1 MNYYF
6 WGSVIGFVSIY
17 SSYKGYF
24 YMKEK
29 LYNHIIEKVN
39 EKLKNDIED
48 EDLFKPLHKNSSAV
62 INVKHNGKT
71 HPVYIP
77 YDRRKSVSMLRKRV
91 FLLKDDQKEDM
102 TQKPGVP
109 YLVSAKDLGGD
120 SIIVEDLS
128 GEFLKSYTEDEIPG
142 FL

>member
-6 WGSVIGFVSIY
+6 ITGIAGIICVY
-17 SSYKGYF
+17 GY
-24 YMKEK
+24 YYGKRK
-29 LYNHIIEKVN
+29 LYDHIIEKVN
-39 EKLKNDIED
+39 EKLDNDINNENM
-48 EDLFKPLHKNSSAV
+48 FKPLHKNSSAV
-62 INVKHNGKT
+62 IEVKHNGKT
-71 HPVYIP
+71 HSVYIP